1 MKNHTLLHKALRDM
15 PDLES
20 KEYVTQRNDQID
32 RGVKI
37 MTSNQMIRLPI
48 VLRQFQTG
56 SFHKN

>member
-1 MKNHTLLHKALRDM
+1 M

-37 MTSNQMIRLPI
+37 LTSNQMIRLPI
-48 VLRQFQTG
+48 VLTQFQTG
-56 SFHKN
+56 SIHKN

>member
-1 MKNHTLLHKALRDM
+1 M